1 MNYYKVLHQKY
12 IVFIDPVMSSLIVS
26 NPLLSATT
34 EVSTASTAATTAA
47 ATRGRTGRT
56 AHGT

>member
-26 NPLLSATT
+26 NPLLSATAK
-34 EVSTASTAATTAA
+34 VSTASTAATTAT
-47 ATRGRTGRT
+47 TRGRTGRT
-56 AHGT
+56 AHGA

>member
-12 IVFIDPVMSSLIVS
+12 IVFIGPVRSPLIVS

-34 EVSTASTAATTAA
+34 KVSTASTAATTA
-47 ATRGRTGRT
+47 TT
-56 AHGT
+56 